1 MESETTRIDRKV
13 KSFRKKLLQLV
24 ARVRGISISY
34 MSIKYKNLSKVMRKK
49 NYDKID
55 QAYRFLQNRLISLF
69 DLHISH
75 RRWAY

>member
-1 MESETTRIDRKV
+1 MESETTRTDRKV

-34 MSIKYKNLSKVMRKK
+34 MSIKYKNLSKFMRKK
-49 NYDKID
+49 NYGKVD

-69 DLHISH
+69 DQHISH